1 MDSLKAKK
9 DSSNKKEIS
18 PKNNSNNKEMA
29 KNYTSSDFYN
39 EDKFQKYIT
48 NKDLEEYLDAN
59 INLKNKSK
67 SPIGNKNTFS
77 KYSQLVLELRL
88 NVGCQNSIY
97 LGNVK
102 YNLSSYLKKDIELLL
117 KYKLDQ
123 ISLNKIKDIKG
134 ILKERSFDNF
144 FPDIIL
150 RMVNKNN
157 IKNLPADIVYKGNYF
172 QSEIYNNS
180 NLYTNIIVEC
190 KTNLL
195 RAISKDD
202 RFQIKSM
209 MQLYLL

>member
-97 LGNVK
+97 LENVK

-144 FPDIIL
+144 SPDIIL
-150 RMVNKNN
+150 RRVNKNN

-172 QSEIYNNS
+172 
-180 NLYTNIIVEC
+180 
-190 KTNLL
+190 
-195 RAISKDD
+195 
-202 RFQIKSM
+202 
-209 MQLYLL
+209 

>member
-1 MDSLKAKK
+1 
-9 DSSNKKEIS
+9 
-18 PKNNSNNKEMA
+18 MA

-77 KYSQLVLELRL
+77 KYTQLVLELRL
-88 NVGCQNSIY
+88 NLGCQNSIY
-97 LGNVK
+97 LENIK
-102 YNLSSYLKKDIELLL
+102 YNLTSYLKKDIKLVS

-144 FPDIIL
+144 SPDIIL

-172 QSEIYNNS
+172 
-180 NLYTNIIVEC
+180 
-190 KTNLL
+190 
-195 RAISKDD
+195 
-202 RFQIKSM
+202 
-209 MQLYLL
+209 